1 MLLESDESG
10 PEVEDD
16 IKTRSCNIKPNE
28 GENVQKRKIQNYMRG
43 GRSTLTFVVLIERDF
58 HTPIIG

>member
-43 GRSTLTFVVLIERDF
+43 GRRTLTFVVLIE
-58 HTPIIG
+58 